1 MSKIKITNANNQ
13 HKFICFK
20 IDGLKDGIMVGLYP
34 NNDGLS
40 IAYQED
46 QVGVPFNADSA
57 LIDELNDNSFPK
69 KDEIENDGLYDTTW
83 KLDNRDIIDSKL
95 SGPVNATSYPLKTE
109 WEIKA
114 DDKITTTLT
123 MNKET
128 YDWLTTP
135 SEEDDDIGYWQPD
148 QVTELDDEAFDEF
161 EKDVM
166 NPEIDE
172 ERVEAAKQIF
182 EGVDKIPVDISSCIE
197 MYGKPHLLELM
208 DEWGINGS
216 NYNDFRSVIQEHCFN
231 RGIYT
236 FDDIEKSWKEHQE
249 SIKDAVKSIKKN
261 GNN

>member
-1 MSKIKITNANNQ
+1 MNKEIIITNANNQ
-13 HKFICFK
+13 EKFICFRLN
-20 IDGLKDGIMVGLYP
+20 GLKDGIMVGLYP

-40 IAYQED
+40 IAYKGD
-46 QVGVPFNADSA
+46 VVGVPFNADSA
-57 LIDELNDNSFPK
+57 LIDELNDNSFLS
-69 KDEIENDGLYDTTW
+69 E
-83 KLDNRDIIDSKL
+83 LDNHDIIDPKL

-135 SEEDDDIGYWQPD
+135 SEEDDDVGYYPACC
-148 QVTELDDEAFDEF
+148 TELDNEAYEAF

-172 ERVEAAKQIF
+172 EKVETAKQIF

-216 NYNDFRSVIQEHCFN
+216 NYNDFRSVIQEHCFDK
-231 RGIYT
+231 GLYA
-236 FDDIEKSWKEHQE
+236 FDDIEKTWKSHVQ
-249 SIKDAVKSIKKN
+249 SLKDVVKSIKEGIK
-261 GNN
+261 

>member
-46 QVGVPFNADSA
+46 QVGVPFNADST
-57 LIDELNDNSFPK
+57 LIDELNDNSFPS
-69 KDEIENDGLYDTTW
+69 E
-83 KLDNRDIIDSKL
+83 LDNYDIIDPKL
-95 SGPVNATSYPLKTE
+95 SGPVNAASYPLKTE

-123 MNKET
+123 MDKET

-135 SEEDDDIGYWQPD
+135 SEEDDDVGYYPACC
-148 QVTELDDEAFDEF
+148 TELDNEAYEAF

-172 ERVEAAKQIF
+172 ERVETAKQIF

-231 RGIYT
+231 KGIYT

-249 SIKDAVKSIKKN
+249 SIKNAVKSIKKN
-261 GNN
+261 GDN

>member
-46 QVGVPFNADSA
+46 QVGVPFNADSE
-57 LIDELNDNSFPK
+57 LIDELNNNSFPSE
-69 KDEIENDGLYDTTW
+69 DEI
-83 KLDNRDIIDSKL
+83 DNTVVGTIRMS
-95 SGPVNATSYPLKTE
+95 
-109 WEIKA
+109 
-114 DDKITTTLT
+114 
-123 MNKET
+123 KET

-135 SEEDDDIGYWQPD
+135 GEDDDVGYYPACC
-148 QVTELDDEAFDEF
+148 TELDNEAYEAF

-231 RGIYT
+231 KGIYA

-249 SIKDAVKSIKKN
+249 SIKNAVKSIKKN
-261 GNN
+261 D

>member
-46 QVGVPFNADSA
+46 QVGVPFNADSE
-57 LIDELNDNSFPK
+57 LIDELNNNSFPSE
-69 KDEIENDGLYDTTW
+69 DEI
-83 KLDNRDIIDSKL
+83 DNTVVGTIRMS
-95 SGPVNATSYPLKTE
+95 
-109 WEIKA
+109 
-114 DDKITTTLT
+114 
-123 MNKET
+123 KET

-135 SEEDDDIGYWQPD
+135 GEDDDVGYYPACC
-148 QVTELDDEAFDEF
+148 TELDNEAYEAF

-231 RGIYT
+231 KGIYA
-236 FDDIEKSWKEHQE
+236 FNDIEKSWKEHQA
-249 SIKDAVKSIKKN
+249 SIKNAIKNIKKN
-261 GNN
+261 D

>member
-1 MSKIKITNANNQ
+1 MNKEITITNANNQ
-13 HKFICFK
+13 EKFICFRLN
-20 IDGLKDGIMVGLYP
+20 GLKDGIMVGLYP

-40 IAYQED
+40 IAYRGD
-46 QVGVPFNADSA
+46 VVGVPFNADSA

-69 KDEIENDGLYDTTW
+69 KDEIENNGLYDTTW

-135 SEEDDDIGYWQPD
+135 SEEDDDVGYWQPD
-148 QVTELDDEAFDEF
+148 QVTELDNEAYEAF

-172 ERVEAAKQIF
+172 KRVEAAKQIF
-182 EGVDKIPVDISSCIE
+182 EGVDKIPVDISCIE

-216 NYNDFRSVIQEHCFN
+216 NYNDFRSVIQEHCFDK
-231 RGIYT
+231 GLYA
-236 FDDIEKSWKEHQE
+236 FDDIEKSWKSHVQ
-249 SIKDAVKSIKKN
+249 SLKDAVKSIKN

>member
-1 MSKIKITNANNQ
+1 MNKEITITNANNQ
-13 HKFICFK
+13 EKFICFRLN
-20 IDGLKDGIMVGLYP
+20 GLKDGIMVGLYP

-40 IAYQED
+40 IAYKGD
-46 QVGVPFNADSA
+46 VVGVPFNADSA
-57 LIDELNDNSFPK
+57 LIDELNDNSFPS
-69 KDEIENDGLYDTTW
+69 E
-83 KLDNRDIIDSKL
+83 LDNRDMIDSKL

-128 YDWLTTP
+128 YDWLITP
-135 SEEDDDIGYWQPD
+135 SEEDGDVGYWQPD
-148 QVTELDDEAFDEF
+148 QVTELDDEAFEAF

-208 DEWGINGS
+208 DEWGINGN

-231 RGIYT
+231 KGIYT

-249 SIKDAVKSIKKN
+249 SIKNAVNSIKKN
-261 GNN
+261 D

>member
-1 MSKIKITNANNQ
+1 MPKEITITNANNQ

-34 NNDGLS
+34 NNDGLT

-46 QVGVPFNADSA
+46 QVGVPFNADSE
-57 LIDELNDNSFPK
+57 LIDELNDNSFPSE
-69 KDEIENDGLYDTTW
+69 DEIENNGLYDTTW
-83 KLDNRDIIDSKL
+83 KLNNCDIIDPKL
-95 SGPVNATSYPLKTE
+95 SGPVNVTSYPLKTE

-114 DDKITTTLT
+114 DDKITTTLS

-148 QVTELDDEAFDEF
+148 QVTELDDKAFDAF
-161 EKDVM
+161 EKEVM
-166 NPEIDE
+166 NLEPDI

-216 NYNDFRSVIQEHCFN
+216 NYNDFRSVIQ
-231 RGIYT
+231 
-236 FDDIEKSWKEHQE
+236 
-249 SIKDAVKSIKKN
+249 
-261 GNN
+261 

>member
-1 MSKIKITNANNQ
+1 MSKIKITNENNQ

-57 LIDELNDNSFPK
+57 LIDELNDNSFPSE
-69 KDEIENDGLYDTTW
+69 DEI
-83 KLDNRDIIDSKL
+83 DNTVV
-95 SGPVNATSYPLKTE
+95 GT
-109 WEIKA
+109 IK
-114 DDKITTTLT
+114 
-123 MNKET
+123 MSKET

-135 SEEDDDIGYWQPD
+135 SEEDDDVGYYPACC
-148 QVTELDDEAFDEF
+148 TELDNEAYEAF

-172 ERVEAAKQIF
+172 EKVETAKQIF
-182 EGVDKIPVDISSCIE
+182 EGVDKIPVDISSCVE

-216 NYNDFRSVIQEHCFN
+216 NYNDFRSVIQEHCFDK
-231 RGIYT
+231 GLYA
-236 FDDIEKSWKEHQE
+236 FDDIEKTWKSHIR
-249 SIKDAVKSIKKN
+249 SLKDVVKSIKEGIK
-261 GNN
+261 

>member
-1 MSKIKITNANNQ
+1 MNKEITITNANNQ
-13 HKFICFK
+13 EKFICFRLN
-20 IDGLKDGIMVGLYP
+20 GLKDGIMVGLYP

-40 IAYQED
+40 IAYKGD
-46 QVGVPFNADSA
+46 VVGVPFNADSA

-69 KDEIENDGLYDTTW
+69 PE
-83 KLDNRDIIDSKL
+83 DIVTGTIS
-95 SGPVNATSYPLKTE
+95 
-109 WEIKA
+109 
-114 DDKITTTLT
+114 

-128 YDWLTTP
+128 YNWLTTP
-135 SEEDDDIGYWQPD
+135 SEDDDAGYYPACC
-148 QVTELDDEAFDEF
+148 TELDNEAYEIF

-182 EGVDKIPVDISSCIE
+182 EGVDKIPVNISSCIE

-231 RGIYT
+231 KGIYT